1 MKEKQPE
8 KLTDTVIFRP
18 LRPAEKGPRS
28 RKAFLTIIHG
38 RGSILGQSV
47 VVEENIIGGRAPE
60 CGLLLDDLGVSRRH
74 FSVTRKDDDTYL
86 LEDLGSTNGTVL
98 NDRPVDQPVS
108 LREGDKIYSG
118 DTVLRFSLADEID
131 VGFQREV
138 ARMLATDPLTGL
150 ESKRSFDHRLEG
162 ALQAAQRTG
171 DELTLLMMDMDGIK
185 EVNDTHGHL
194 YGAHCIRTA
203 GGLIGEVLGPS
214 GHACRF
220 GGDEF
225 TAFLPGTDKASAL
238 RAGEEIRSAID
249 KAGMEKN
256 GIALHPTISIGVA
269 SFPADGAN
277 ATDLTHAADM
287 ALYRAKKNGKN
298 RVSE

>member
-1 MKEKQPE
+1 
-8 KLTDTVIFRP
+8 
-18 LRPAEKGPRS
+18 
-28 RKAFLTIIHG
+28 
-38 RGSILGQSV
+38 
-47 VVEENIIGGRAPE
+47 VEE
-60 CGLLLDDLGVSRRH
+60 
-74 FSVTRKDDDTYL
+74 
-86 LEDLGSTNGTVL
+86 
-98 NDRPVDQPVS
+98 PVP
-108 LREGDKIYSG
+108 LREGDKIYTG

-162 ALQAAQRTG
+162 ALQGARRAG
-171 DELTLLMMDMDGIK
+171 DELAMLMMDMDGIK
-185 EVNDTHGHL
+185 GVNDTHGHL

-203 GGLIGEVLGPS
+203 GGLIGDVLGRS

-225 TAFLPGTDKASAL
+225 TAFLPGANKAAAL
-238 RAGEEIRSAID
+238 AVAEKIRSAID
-249 KAGMEKN
+249 RAGMEKN

-269 SFPADGAN
+269 SFPGDGEN

-287 ALYRAKKNGKN
+287 ALYRAKKKGKN